1 MLHLHLREGLS
12 CYNADVLLRML
23 LVWRIL
29 LKMFML
35 SNNCMKV
42 GFRQGPHRRVSA
54 SFWSM
59 QAHAWEKQTMILTLY
74 KQACNPNST
83 ETEHDYAQ
91 IDHFASSD
99 VLIQKHLVCQ

>member
-1 MLHLHLREGLS
+1 
-12 CYNADVLLRML
+12 
-23 LVWRIL
+23 
-29 LKMFML
+29 
-35 SNNCMKV
+35 
-42 GFRQGPHRRVSA
+42 
-54 SFWSM
+54 M

-99 VLIQKHLVCQ
+99 VLIQKHLACQ

>member
-1 MLHLHLREGLS
+1 MLHLHLREALS

-42 GFRQGPHRRVSA
+42 GKDHTDVYLPAFGPCKRMHGKS
-54 SFWSM
+54 
-59 QAHAWEKQTMILTLY
+59 KQ
-74 KQACNPNST
+74 
-83 ETEHDYAQ
+83 
-91 IDHFASSD
+91 
-99 VLIQKHLVCQ
+99 